1 MEDIRLG
8 TILLEGGV
16 VDEAGLERCLAI
28 QALTG
33 GVRPLG
39 QILVEQGLI
48 GTADLQRILDLQRT
62 RVEARSADVP
72 DTDVGCA
79 SLLQAARSQHA
90 AEIVVSEGRPVRMRV
105 ACEWR
110 QLTSE
115 SLRGPEVWEFVRELM
130 GADVLEALAERQ
142 FVVQAWDRGDVGRGS
157 ATAFRQFEGVAVR
170 VTFAAAQAPTA
181 DEASLPASL
190 VQAVQAG
197 KGLVLIVGER
207 GIGRADALAPMV
219 QLAAKESDQ
228 YVVVVDDEP
237 LPLPMP
243 SAGALVV
250 RRRYGISPAERAAT
264 LRNVV
269 REDPDTL
276 VIADIGSPE
285 TFELALRA
293 AEGGRRVIAYMD
305 AGTATAALVRA
316 LNFYPT
322 YELPRVRSSLAA
334 VLRAVLVRQMLPDV
348 EHEGTVAATELL
360 LVDDSVREVV
370 RSGELTDL
378 SLLIRAEGSRCGH
391 SLDRCMLE
399 LLVAGRVRMEDVF
412 ARAEEKAWLLER
424 TKDLQANTR

>member
-8 TILLEGGV
+8 AILLEGGV

-28 QALTG
+28 QSLTG
-33 GVRPLG
+33 GARPLG
-39 QILVEQGLI
+39 QVLVEQGLI
-48 GTADLQRILDLQRT
+48 GTEDLQRILDLQRT
-62 RVEARSADVP
+62 RVARRAAEVQ
-72 DTDVGCA
+72 DTDVGCGA
-79 SLLQAARSQHA
+79 LLQAAGCQRA
-90 AEIVVSEGRPVRMRV
+90 TEIVVSEGRPVRMRV

-110 QLTSE
+110 QLTNE

-130 GADVLEALAERQ
+130 GTEVLEMLAERH
-142 FVVQAWDRGDVGRGS
+142 FVVHAWDRGDIGRGS
-157 ATAFRQFEGVAVR
+157 ATAFRQFDGVAVR
-170 VTFAAAQAPTA
+170 VTFAAAEAPTA
-181 DEASLPASL
+181 EAASLPASL
-190 VQAVQAG
+190 VQIVQGG
-197 KGLVLIVGER
+197 KGLVLITGER

-219 QLAAKESDQ
+219 QLAARQNDH
-228 YVVVVDDEP
+228 YVVVIDDEP
-237 LPLPMP
+237 LPLPTT
-243 SAGALVV
+243 GALVV
-250 RRRYGISPAERAAT
+250 RRRFGISPAERAAT

-276 VIADIGSPE
+276 VIADVGSPE

-293 AEGGRRVIAYMD
+293 AEGGRLVIAYMD
-305 AGTATAALVRA
+305 ACTAPAALVRA

-322 YELPRVRSSLAA
+322 YDLPRVRSTLAA

-348 EHEGTVAATELL
+348 AHEGTVAATEFL
-360 LVDDSVREVV
+360 LVDDAVREVV
-370 RSGELTDL
+370 RSGELMDL
-378 SLLIRAEGSRCGH
+378 GLLIRAEGSRCGH